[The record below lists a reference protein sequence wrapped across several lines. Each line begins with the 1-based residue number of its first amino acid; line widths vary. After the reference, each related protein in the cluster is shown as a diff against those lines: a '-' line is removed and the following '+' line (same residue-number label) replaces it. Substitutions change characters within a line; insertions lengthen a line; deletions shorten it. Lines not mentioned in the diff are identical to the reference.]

1 MNQNQNYQNGNICKD
16 FKEFLGRIINAMPLF
31 IKIVVF
37 STIILYILNLFTQY
51 VAFFLADIPYF
62 TIFYIQIWRLFT
74 TAFMTT
80 NILSIIF
87 SLYFWFKDAVKLE
100 KQIGTIKYMLIFL
113 MNSICIQIIYCIL
126 MFLLSLIIQSSFVLK
141 MKITPTGIRNEGLWP
156 ILMCDLTLLC
166 LSNPEAPM
174 RFFIFPCVIKAKY
187 YPLVLFLIF
196 TIINGFNFD
205 FEILC
210 GIAYGFLYHYYLKNK
225 LNISNNFA
233 LKIEN
238 SCLFRWMK
246 NRNGFIHLGGVSI
259 PELQNNLEN
268 VRNVNINQNNSNAP
282 RPFRA
287 FRGKGIA
294 VGGGDQNKNNSNN
307 NNNNNTTTN
316 NSTNTSTENNNN
328 NSNYNNNVTISS
340 SDEINSTD
348 SRLDLN
354 SSTNQK

>member
-1 MNQNQNYQNGNICKD
+1 
-16 FKEFLGRIINAMPLF
+16 
-31 IKIVVF
+31 
-37 STIILYILNLFTQY
+37 
-51 VAFFLADIPYF
+51 
-62 TIFYIQIWRLFT
+62 
-74 TAFMTT
+74 MTT

-87 SLYFWFKDAVKLE
+87 SLYFWFKDPVKLE

-113 MNSICIQIIYCIL
+113 MNS
-126 MFLLSLIIQSSFVLK
+126 MFLLSIIIQISFILK
-141 MKITPTGIRNEGLWP
+141 MKITQTGIINEGLWP

-307 NNNNNTTTN
+307 NKNTNTTTN

>member
-1 MNQNQNYQNGNICKD
+1 
-16 FKEFLGRIINAMPLF
+16 
-31 IKIVVF
+31 
-37 STIILYILNLFTQY
+37 
-51 VAFFLADIPYF
+51 
-62 TIFYIQIWRLFT
+62 
-74 TAFMTT
+74 
-80 NILSIIF
+80 
-87 SLYFWFKDAVKLE
+87 
-100 KQIGTIKYMLIFL
+100 
-113 MNSICIQIIYCIL
+113 
-126 MFLLSLIIQSSFVLK
+126 
-141 MKITPTGIRNEGLWP
+141 
-156 ILMCDLTLLC
+156 MCDLTLLC

-268 VRNVNINQNNSNAP
+268 VRNVNISGNSRSNQKSFT
-282 RPFRA
+282 PFG
-287 FRGKGIA
+287 GKGTA
-294 VGGGDQNKNNSNN
+294 VGSNSESSNN
-307 NNNNNTTTN
+307 NKNKTEDKAN
-316 NSTNTSTENNNN
+316 TENK
-328 NSNYNNNVTISS
+328 SNRDYNNISIGS
-340 SDEINSTD
+340 STDMNSSD

-354 SSTNQK
+354 SSNPKS